1 MQQYA
6 KSDREKQVLYDLTY
20 MCTIKTRL
28 MGTEYRLVVAR
39 SSEGWEWGSTMGE
52 GGQKVKKNQ
61 G

>member
-1 MQQYA
+1 M
-6 KSDREKQVLYDLTY
+6 LYDLTY

-52 GGQKVKKNQ
+52 GGQKVKKIQ